1 MSATSLFTL
10 GNVPYVNAR
19 LELKD
24 VLEQLL
30 APAFGEALRA
40 GHLETMFWSWRGQPH
55 ELVTDLMRRSI
66 IALES
71 YVGGAVRI
79 TALNAGLWSDPFE
92 QKLVNPF
99 HLNGKRRGA
108 ADAYYNKVPA
118 LLSADFSLKVADN
131 PLWTEVSAFY
141 QHTRNPLFH
150 GHMIK
155 EAEIEPLTA
164 AHQLIARVYTWID
177 SWSTY

>member
-24 VLEQLL
+24 VLEQLA
-30 APAFGEALRA
+30 APAFGESLRA
-40 GHLETMFWSWRGQPH
+40 GHLETIFWSWRGQPH
-55 ELVTDLMRRSI
+55 ELATDLMRRSI

-71 YVGGAVRI
+71 YVVGAVRI
-79 TALNAGLWSDPFE
+79 TALNADSWSDAFE

-99 HLNGKRRGA
+99 HLKGKGRGT

-118 LLSADFSLKVADN
+118 LVSADFSLNVADN
-131 PLWTEVSAFY
+131 PLWTEVAAFY
-141 QHTRNPLFH
+141 QRSRNPLFH
-150 GHMIK
+150 GHMIR
-155 EAEIEPLTA
+155 EAEIEPLMA
-164 AHQLIARVYTWID
+164 AHQLIARVYAWID